1 MRVPWYARKSNQSIL
16 KEINPGYLLG
26 GLMLKLKLQYF
37 SHLMRRANS
46 LKKTVMLGRIE
57 GRQRSRQHRTR
68 GLDGFSDLMDMSLS
82 ELRGTV
88 KTQKPGVLQFMRARD
103 SDMTEK
109 LSNNQQFLSIVLSR
123 YFN

>member
-1 MRVPWYARKSNQSIL
+1 
-16 KEINPGYLLG
+16 
-26 GLMLKLKLQYF
+26 MLKLKLQYF

-57 GRQRSRQHRTR
+57 GRQSSRQQRTR

-88 KTQKPGVLQFMRARD
+88 KTQKPGVLQFMGARD

>member
-57 GRQRSRQHRTR
+57 GRRRSRQQRTR